1 MSYQI
6 FSYIKLRQD
15 YLLYIFGAELHLE
28 DSISVRKLMSSPEDS
43 PETSGTDGATRSDS
57 LGYEEECGSEDQP
70 EAGSWPTQP
79 HDIDMKRAAAQL
91 IEKYYFQLTDGC
103 GNPQCDNPNCASSG
117 KVGNLSSNEAAGKA
131 LQLCAARA
139 RLCEAVGA
147 KVPRSSQSLTVATS
161 VGTAS
166 MQGENSLTGNAI
178 TSSVV
183 QDVNM
188 ACASAPSTPLPPLSP
203 LVDGPNDT
211 PGLTETALNQTI
223 TECRNSN
230 SYAKLR
236 RLLWSVFS
244 NEVALRH
251 SFLQS
256 PKLEGQCSNAAD
268 PLKSSLSAGGQSKEE
283 LRSQEGDLDK
293 DLDCAEFVCGGGGGD
308 SGASCSC
315 DNHEKELNKKCVQS
329 SHRGPVTLDI
339 SEVRRAY
346 SSLFECPESEFG
358 STLMNAIV
366 QLLSDSL
373 SIQLRAHR
381 DAFTAIPNNINIFII
396 LLESSALNTT
406 DYIEI
411 VMPKLCRTICQ
422 LPEKDQ
428 GLLTKH
434 LAKWEAPRLHRLL
447 ESLHQLI
454 TIKLLTTEFSRDF
467 TINDEDSISSAT
479 QFMRLMFYASII
491 GGELDYPL
499 LRDIPPEE
507 PSMESMPLHDDPF
520 LSMGGAGKDWT
531 TRAPPRD
538 SLGTELGIHVLDAR
552 TPLIPLL
559 EFYDDF
565 LSDQLEMD
573 RDFAYYKAGSGDKFS
588 FLNYPF
594 ILTPATKA
602 LGLYYD
608 NRIRMYSERRMSI
621 YQQVMEGMPANPYL
635 KLRIR
640 RDHIIDD
647 ALVELEM
654 VALENPGDLKKQMVV
669 EFEGEQG
676 IDEGGVSKEFFQL
689 IVEQIFNPDYAMF
702 CFNNETQT
710 FWFNP
715 NCFESDAQFTLVGI
729 VLGLAIY
736 NNVILDVHFP
746 PVMYK
751 KLCSKPGSFHD
762 LGEWNTTLYRSLVEL
777 LEYEGDDMEDV
788 FMQTFRV
795 GYQDVFGTSLTHDLK
810 TDGDNIVVNQTS
822 KQEFVELYADF
833 LLNKMVERQFRAFR
847 RGFHMVTDDSPL
859 AILFRPEELELLVC
873 GSQHYDFMELMKSTE
888 YDGGYNSETS
898 IIQGFWELVH
908 EMSTEDKKK
917 LLQFTTGSARVP
929 VGGLSKL
936 KLVIARHGPDSD
948 RLPTAHTCFNV
959 LLLPEYSSK
968 DKLKDRLYKAIKYSQ
983 GFGML

>member
-1 MSYQI
+1 
-6 FSYIKLRQD
+6 
-15 YLLYIFGAELHLE
+15 
-28 DSISVRKLMSSPEDS
+28 MSSPEETTD
-43 PETSGTDGATRSDS
+43 TSGAEEGTRGENLRNEEKQGNRPQQEGGPWPSQHQDGN
-57 LGYEEECGSEDQP
+57 
-70 EAGSWPTQP
+70 
-79 HDIDMKRAAAQL
+79 MKRAAAQL

-103 GNPQCDNPNCASSG
+103 GNSQCDNPNCASSG
-117 KVGNLSSNEAAGKA
+117 KVGPLSSNEAAGKA
-131 LQLCAARA
+131 LQLFAARA
-139 RLCEAVGA
+139 RLCEVVGA
-147 KVPRSSQSLTVATS
+147 KVPRPSQSLTLSSGVS
-161 VGTAS
+161 TAS
-166 MQGENSLTGNAI
+166 VQGHSSCTGSTA
-178 TSSVV
+178 TCSVV
-183 QDVNM
+183 RDVNM
-188 ACASAPSTPLPPLSP
+188 ACASTPTTPLPRLSP
-203 LVDGPNDT
+203 QGDGVST
-211 PGLTETALNQTI
+211 PGLTEETLSLTI
-223 TECRNSN
+223 TECRSSN
-230 SYAKLR
+230 NYAKLR
-236 RLLWSVFS
+236 RLLWAVFS

-256 PKLEGQCSNAAD
+256 PESGD
-268 PLKSSLSAGGQSKEE
+268 RSSETLVGCRSLDSPGVQSKEE
-283 LRSQEGDLDK
+283 LRALERDLDK
-293 DLDCAEFVCGGGGGD
+293 DLDCAEV
-308 SGASCSC
+308 SCVGEDAAKSF
-315 DNHEKELNKKCVQS
+315 DNAEKEQDKNQCAEDAGV
-329 SHRGPVTLDI
+329 PPTLDI
-339 SEVRRAY
+339 DAVRRAY
-346 SSLFECPESEFG
+346 ASLFECPEAEFG
-358 STLMNAIV
+358 STLMNAIE

-396 LLESSALNTT
+396 LLESPALNTT
-406 DYIEI
+406 EFIEV
-411 VMPKLCRTICQ
+411 VMPKMCRTVSQ

-428 GLLTKH
+428 ALLTRH
-434 LAKWEAPRLHRLL
+434 LAAWEGPRLHRLL

-454 TIKLLTTEFSRDF
+454 TIKLLTTEFTRDF
-467 TINDEDSISSAT
+467 TINDEDSITSAT
-479 QFMRLMFYASII
+479 QVMKLVFYASIL
-491 GGELDYPL
+491 GGELDTPL
-499 LRDIPPEE
+499 LKDLPSEE
-507 PSMESMPLHDDPF
+507 SSIETMPLHDDPF
-520 LSMGGAGKDWT
+520 LGVSGAGKDWSS
-531 TRAPPRD
+531 RAPPKD
-538 SLGTELGIHVLDAR
+538 SLGTELGVHVLDAR
-552 TPLIPLL
+552 TPLVPFI

-594 ILTPATKA
+594 ILTAATKA

-608 NRIRMYSERRMSI
+608 NRIRMYSERRISI

-635 KLRIR
+635 KLRVR
-640 RDHIIDD
+640 RDHIIED

-654 VALENPGDLKKQMVV
+654 VALDNPGDLKKQMVV

-702 CFNNETQT
+702 CHNSETET

-751 KLCSKPGSFHD
+751 KLCSKPGTFHD
-762 LGEWNTTLYRSLVEL
+762 LHDWNPTMYRSLLEL
-777 LEYEGDDMEDV
+777 LDYEGDDMEDV

-810 TDGDNIVVNQTS
+810 TDGDNILVSQTS
-822 KQEFVELYADF
+822 KHEFVELYADF

-847 RGFHMVTDDSPL
+847 SGFNMVTDDSPL
-859 AILFRPEELELLVC
+859 ANLFRPEELELLVC
-873 GSQHYDFMELMKSTE
+873 GSQHYDFLELMKSAE
-888 YDGGYNSETS
+888 YDGGYTSETA
-898 IIQGFWELVH
+898 IVQAFWELVH
-908 EMSTEDKKK
+908 DMSTEDKKR

-929 VGGLSKL
+929 VGGLARL
-936 KLVIARHGPDSD
+936 KLIIARHGPDCD

-968 DKLKDRLYKAIKYSQ
+968 EKLKDRLYKAIKYSQ

>member
-1 MSYQI
+1 
-6 FSYIKLRQD
+6 
-15 YLLYIFGAELHLE
+15 
-28 DSISVRKLMSSPEDS
+28 MSSPEDI
-43 PETSGTDGATRSDS
+43 PRTSGTGGATRRRS
-57 LGYEEECGSEDQP
+57 LGYEEESGSETQT
-70 EAGSWPTQP
+70 EGESWSVQSQ
-79 HDIDMKRAAAQL
+79 DLDMKRAAAQL

-103 GNPQCDNPNCASSG
+103 GNPHCDNPNCASSG
-117 KVGNLSSNEAAGKA
+117 KVGHLSSNEAAGEA
-131 LQLCAARA
+131 LKLCAARA

-147 KVPRSSQSLTVATS
+147 KVPRSSQSVTVATS
-161 VGTAS
+161 VGTGS
-166 MQGENSLTGNAI
+166 VQGENSITGTAVS
-178 TSSVV
+178 TSLV

-188 ACASAPSTPLPPLSP
+188 ACASAPTTPLPPLSP
-203 LVDGPNDT
+203 LTDGPNDT
-211 PGLTETALNQTI
+211 PGLTEAVLVQTI
-223 TECRNSN
+223 AECRNTN

-236 RLLWSVFS
+236 RLLWAVFS
-244 NEVALRH
+244 NEVALRR
-251 SFLQS
+251 SFLQGPKPEGESASS
-256 PKLEGQCSNAAD
+256 PAFPNKNSQSTAA
-268 PLKSSLSAGGQSKEE
+268 QSKEE
-283 LRSQEGDLDK
+283 LRAQEGDLDK
-293 DLDCAEFVCGGGGGD
+293 DFDCAEIVCGGE
-308 SGASCSC
+308 GASCSC
-315 DNHEKELNKKCVQS
+315 DNHGKGQNRKCVES
-329 SHRGPVTLDI
+329 SLKPLTLNI
-339 SEVRRAY
+339 SEVRQAY
-346 SSLFECPESEFG
+346 SFLFECPESEFG

-381 DAFTAIPNNINIFII
+381 EAFTAIPNNINIFII
-396 LLESSALNTT
+396 LLESPALNAT
-406 DYIEI
+406 DYIEG
-411 VMPKLCRTICQ
+411 VMPKLCRTISQ
-422 LPEKDQ
+422 LPMKDQ
-428 GLLTKH
+428 ALLTRH
-434 LAKWEAPRLHRLL
+434 LSTWEAPRLHRLL

-467 TINDEDSISSAT
+467 TINDEDSITSAT
-479 QFMRLMFYASII
+479 QFMKLLFYANIL

-499 LRDIPPEE
+499 LQDIPPEE
-507 PSMESMPLHDDPF
+507 TSVEVMPLHDDPF
-520 LSMGGAGKDWT
+520 LSLSGAGKEWES
-531 TRAPPRD
+531 RAPPRD

-552 TPLIPLL
+552 VPLIPLS

-635 KLRIR
+635 KLKIR

-689 IVEQIFNPDYAMF
+689 IIEQIFNPDYAMF
-702 CFNNETQT
+702 CLNSETQT

-751 KLCSKPGSFHD
+751 KLCNKPGSFHD
-762 LGEWNTTLYRSLVEL
+762 LRDWNTTLYRSLVEL
-777 LEYEGDDMEDV
+777 MEYEGDDMEDV

-810 TDGDNIVVNQTS
+810 TDGDNIVVSQSS
-822 KQEFVELYADF
+822 KHEFVELYADF

-847 RGFHMVTDDSPL
+847 RGFNMVTDDSPL
-859 AILFRPEELELLVC
+859 ANLFRPEELELLVC

-888 YDGGYNSETS
+888 YDGGYSSETS

-908 EMSTEDKKK
+908 EMSTDDKKK

-968 DKLKDRLYKAIKYSQ
+968 EKLKDRLYKAIKYSQ

>member
-1 MSYQI
+1 
-6 FSYIKLRQD
+6 
-15 YLLYIFGAELHLE
+15 
-28 DSISVRKLMSSPEDS
+28 MSSPEES
-43 PETSGTDGATRSDS
+43 PETSGAGGGTRSNS
-57 LGYEEECGSEDQP
+57 LGHEEVQSSEAEQDGRQ
-70 EAGSWPTQP
+70 WPSQ
-79 HDIDMKRAAAQL
+79 HQGGDMKRAAAQL

-103 GNPQCDNPNCASSG
+103 GNPNCDNPNCASSG
-117 KVGNLSSNEAAGKA
+117 KTGPLSSNEAAGKA
-131 LQLCAARA
+131 LQLFAARA
-139 RLCEAVGA
+139 RLCEAVSA
-147 KVPRSSQSLTVATS
+147 KVPRSSQSRAVAGGVDAAS
-161 VGTAS
+161 VEGHS
-166 MQGENSLTGNAI
+166 SVTGNTP
-178 TSSVV
+178 TSSLLR
-183 QDVNM
+183 DVNM
-188 ACASAPSTPLPPLSP
+188 AGASAPTTPLPPLSP
-203 LVDGPNDT
+203 QVDGPVKT
-211 PGLTETALNQTI
+211 PGLTEAILSHSI
-223 TECRNSN
+223 TECRNAN
-230 SYAKLR
+230 NYAKLR

-251 SFLQS
+251 SFL
-256 PKLEGQCSNAAD
+256 
-268 PLKSSLSAGGQSKEE
+268 KSAESDMKNEAIQEKNDKESGAQSKEE
-283 LRSQEGDLDK
+283 LRAQEGDLDK
-293 DLDCAEFVCGGGGGD
+293 DLDCAEVVCVGEDATCSCNEHERERDKSESREGGD
-308 SGASCSC
+308 
-315 DNHEKELNKKCVQS
+315 
-329 SHRGPVTLDI
+329 RPVALDV

-346 SSLFECPESEFG
+346 SSLFECPEEEFF

-366 QLLSDSL
+366 QLLSDSI

-381 DAFTAIPNNINIFII
+381 DAFIAIPNNINIFII
-396 LLESSALNTT
+396 LLESPALNTT
-406 DYIEI
+406 DYIEG
-411 VMPKLCRTICQ
+411 VMPELCRTVSQ
-422 LPEKDQ
+422 LPEMDQ
-428 GLLTKH
+428 ALLTRH
-434 LAKWEAPRLHRLL
+434 LATWDGPRLRRLL

-454 TIKLLTTEFSRDF
+454 TIKLLTTEFNRDF
-467 TINDEDSISSAT
+467 TINDEDSITSAT
-479 QFMRLMFYASII
+479 QVMKLLYYASIL
-491 GGELDYPL
+491 GGELDTPL
-499 LRDIPPEE
+499 LSDLPPEE
-507 PSMESMPLHDDPF
+507 PNVETMPVHDDPF
-520 LSMGGAGKDWT
+520 LGVSSAGKDWA
-531 TRAPPRD
+531 TRAPPKD

-552 TPLIPLL
+552 IPLVPL
-559 EFYDDF
+559 SEFYDDF

-588 FLNYPF
+588 FLHYPF

-635 KLRIR
+635 KLRVR

-654 VALENPGDLKKQMVV
+654 VALENPGDLKKQLVV

-702 CFNNETQT
+702 CRNNETRT

-762 LGEWNTTLYRSLVEL
+762 LRDWNTTLYRSLVEL
-777 LEYEGDDMEDV
+777 LEYEGEDMEDV

-810 TDGDNIVVNQTS
+810 ADGGNIFVNQSS
-822 KQEFVELYADF
+822 KHEFVELYADF

-847 RGFHMVTDDSPL
+847 RGFNMVTDDSPL
-859 AILFRPEELELLVC
+859 ANLFRPEELELLVC
-873 GSQHYDFMELMKSTE
+873 GSQHYDFLELMKSAE
-888 YDGGYNSETS
+888 YDGGYSSETA
-898 IIQGFWELVH
+898 IVQAFWELVH
-908 EMSTEDKKK
+908 DMSTEDKKK

-929 VGGLSKL
+929 VGGLARL
-936 KLVIARHGPDSD
+936 KLIIARNGPDCD

-968 DKLKDRLYKAIKYSQ
+968 EKLKDRLYKAIKYSQ

>member
-1 MSYQI
+1 
-6 FSYIKLRQD
+6 
-15 YLLYIFGAELHLE
+15 
-28 DSISVRKLMSSPEDS
+28 MSSPE
-43 PETSGTDGATRSDS
+43 ETPDTIGAEEGTRGESFRN
-57 LGYEEECGSEDQP
+57 EEEQDNGGQQEGGLWSSRHQN
-70 EAGSWPTQP
+70 G
-79 HDIDMKRAAAQL
+79 DMKRAAAQL

-103 GNPQCDNPNCASSG
+103 GNPLCDNPNCASSG
-117 KVGNLSSNEAAGKA
+117 KVGPLSSNEAAGKA
-131 LQLCAARA
+131 LQLFAARA
-139 RLCEAVGA
+139 KLCEVVGA
-147 KVPRSSQSLTVATS
+147 KMPRSSQSLTLGSGVNAASAQGPSSTGSTATC
-161 VGTAS
+161 
-166 MQGENSLTGNAI
+166 SL
-178 TSSVV
+178 VR
-183 QDVNM
+183 DVNM
-188 ACASAPSTPLPPLSP
+188 AGASNPSTPLPPLLP
-203 LVDGPNDT
+203 QVDELSKT
-211 PGLTETALNQTI
+211 PGLTEETLYLTI
-223 TECRNSN
+223 TECRSSN
-230 SYAKLR
+230 NYAKLR
-236 RLLWSVFS
+236 RLLWAVFS

-251 SFLQS
+251 SFLKNPES
-256 PKLEGQCSNAAD
+256 EERSNETLVECKD
-268 PLKSSLSAGGQSKEE
+268 LDTTGVQSKEE
-283 LRSQEGDLDK
+283 LRALEKDLDK
-293 DLDCAEFVCGGGGGD
+293 DLDCAEVLCVGEGAASICDGD
-308 SGASCSC
+308 
-315 DNHEKELNKKCVQS
+315 EKENDENQS
-329 SHRGPVTLDI
+329 AKNAILPSALDI
-339 SEVRRAY
+339 GEVRRAY
-346 SSLFECPESEFG
+346 ASLFECPEMEFG
-358 STLMNAIV
+358 NTLMNAIV

-396 LLESSALNTT
+396 LIESPALNTT
-406 DYIEI
+406 DFIEG
-411 VMPKLCRTICQ
+411 VMPKMCRTISQ

-428 GLLTKH
+428 ALLVKH
-434 LAKWEAPRLHRLL
+434 LATWEGSRLHRLL
-447 ESLHQLI
+447 ASLHQLI

-467 TINDEDSISSAT
+467 TINDEDSITSAT
-479 QFMRLMFYASII
+479 QVMKLLFYASIL
-491 GGELDYPL
+491 GGELDTPL
-499 LRDIPPEE
+499 LKDL
-507 PSMESMPLHDDPF
+507 PSEDSSTESMPLHDDPF
-520 LSMGGAGKDWT
+520 LGVSGAGKDWAA
-531 TRAPPRD
+531 RAPPKD

-552 TPLIPLL
+552 TPLVPLS

-588 FLNYPF
+588 FLNFPF
-594 ILTPATKA
+594 ILTAATKA

-608 NRIRMYSERRMSI
+608 NRIRMYSERRISI
-621 YQQVMEGMPANPYL
+621 YQQVIEGMPANPYL

-702 CFNNETQT
+702 CLNNETRT

-762 LGEWNTTLYRSLVEL
+762 LREWNPTLYRSLVEL
-777 LEYEGDDMEDV
+777 LEYEGEDMEDV

-810 TDGDNIVVNQTS
+810 TDGDNILVSQSS
-822 KQEFVELYADF
+822 KHEFVELYADF

-847 RGFHMVTDDSPL
+847 RGFNMVTDDSPL
-859 AILFRPEELELLVC
+859 ANLFRPEELELLVC
-873 GSQHYDFMELMKSTE
+873 GSQHYDFMELMKSAE
-888 YDGGYNSETS
+888 YDGGYTSETS
-898 IIQGFWELVH
+898 IIQAFWELVH
-908 EMSTEDKKK
+908 DMSTEDKKK

-929 VGGLSKL
+929 VGGLARL
-936 KLVIARHGPDSD
+936 KLIIARQSSDCD

-968 DKLKDRLYKAIKYSQ
+968 EKLKDRLYKAIKYSQ